1 MRSAN
6 NNNAFGTQ
14 STIQTSARQRAS
26 QKKQKIG
33 QDSGERSKNQLTQ
46 GSRASDNAGTCLP
59 LDSSVPVPALS
70 FLTSAFLV
78 ALLSIGTYW
87 NSRKG
92 DFVFDDLEAIIKNQD
107 VKPETLLWK
116 LFKHDFWGRD
126 IELKESHKSY
136 RPLTVLTFRINY
148 YLAGGLHPWG
158 FHLVNIFLNA
168 AVSVLVLPVSSTL
181 LAVVTDAGKGVD
193 GRFME
198 CPGASFLCAILFAV
212 HPIHTENV
220 AGVVGRADLLCAL
233 FFFMSFLAY
242 SNVCKNDSSCLNSSH
257 LYSIFGLVPSM
268 VLCALAM
275 LCKEQGITV
284 IGICSV
290 YDIIINC
297 GIDPIL
303 ALSTTYATLKRHH
316 VLPSIRLVFCSPELR
331 WLRKLLLRHI
341 ILVTT
346 AVVLLLTR
354 FFIMGSGIPSFQQ
367 VDNPASFLDSI
378 WIRMI
383 NYSYIYSLNAWL
395 LFNPWWLCFDW
406 SMGCIPVIQ
415 TPLDP
420 RVVAPI
426 VFWITMGAILL
437 YCLFGPDHYER
448 RVLTVSISAV
458 IIPFLPASN
467 IFFRVGFVIAERVL
481 YLPSLGFCL
490 LVVMGTR
497 HLCVNATPI
506 MKRAIQGLLLT
517 LFVCHVTC
525 CYHRNNEWLTERQLY
540 QSGLRVCPGNA
551 KVHYNIGKSAADAGH
566 TQEAIDAYREA
577 IRLHPDYDQA
587 LNNLGNILRDLNQTE
602 EAYTLISK
610 AVHIRPTFAAAWMN
624 HGIVQATLKKYQE
637 AEVSYLTA
645 LKHRKHY
652 PDCYFNLGNLY
663 LVLGRTDQAISA
675 WLNATSLLNTHA
687 EAWSNTLLLLDN
699 LVFIP
704 TWMCA
709 CSPYLASRVYS
720 LIMIMLQPQYLETK
734 QWMLAVKGWESAITH
749 KLDHSRAWSNILT
762 LYDDL
767 GQYNTAVSVGQEAL
781 RHVKDDPQ
789 IYYAIGN
796 VLGKMERYK
805 EAEEMYL
812 QAIHYKPDVARYH
825 GNLGVLYHRWG
836 KLEEAY
842 HQYQRSLTL
851 DPSSEVME
859 DNLRKLGRKLKKG

>member
-1 MRSAN
+1 MRNAN

-14 STIQTSARQRAS
+14 SRIQTSVNQRAS
-26 QKKQKIG
+26 RKKQKIG
-33 QDSGERSKNQLTQ
+33 QDSRERPKNQLIQ
-46 GSRASDNAGTCLP
+46 GSRASDNAWTCLP
-59 LDSSVPVPALS
+59 KDSSVPVPTLS
-70 FLTSAFLV
+70 FITSAFLV

-107 VKPETLLWK
+107 VKPETPLLK
-116 LFKHDFWGRD
+116 LFQHDFWGRD

-158 FHLVNIFLNA
+158 FHLVNILLHA
-168 AVSVLVLPVSSTL
+168 TVSVLVLPVSSTL
-181 LAVVTDAGKGVD
+181 LAVVTDAGKGVE

-198 CPGASFLCAILFAV
+198 CPRASLLCAILFAI

-220 AGVVGRADLLCAL
+220 AGIVGRADLLCAL

-242 SNVCKNDSSCLNSSH
+242 SNVCKNDSCLNSSH
-257 LYSIFGLVPSM
+257 LYSVFCLVLSM
-268 VLCALAM
+268 ILCALAM

-297 GIDPIL
+297 DIDPIP
-303 ALSTTYATLKRHH
+303 ALSTTFATLKRHH
-316 VLPSIRLVFCSPELR
+316 VLPSIQLVFRSPELR
-331 WLRKLLLRHI
+331 WLRRLLLRHI
-341 ILVTT
+341 ILVIT
-346 AVVLLLTR
+346 AVILLLTR

-395 LFNPWWLCFDW
+395 LLNPWWLCFDW

-426 VFWITMGAILL
+426 VFWITMGVIFFH
-437 YCLFGPDHYER
+437 CLFGPDHYER
-448 RVLTVSISAV
+448 RVLTVSMSAV

-467 IFFRVGFVIAERVL
+467 IFFRVGFVVAERVL

-497 HLCVNATPI
+497 HLCMNATPI

-517 LFVCHVTC
+517 LVVCHVTC

-624 HGIVQATLKKYQE
+624 LGIVQATLKKYQD

-675 WLNATSLLNTHA
+675 WLNATSMLNTHA

-699 LVFIP
+699 
-704 TWMCA
+704 
-709 CSPYLASRVYS
+709 
-720 LIMIMLQPQYLETK
+720 
-734 QWMLAVKGWESAITH
+734 
-749 KLDHSRAWSNILT
+749 
-762 LYDDL
+762 L

-789 IYYAIGN
+789 IYYAFGN

-812 QAIHYKPDVARYH
+812 QAIHYKLDVARYH